1 MNTKGTLI
9 AAMAAGLL
17 TAGASPLVS
26 AGDKAETGGAMGDKH
41 ACKGKDGCKGKEA
54 GDKHACKGK
63 DGCKGKEA
71 GDKHACKG
79 KDGCKAADPK
89 QKS

>member
-1 MNTKGTLI
+1 MTTKGTLI

-26 AGDKAETGGAMGDKH
+26 AADKAETGGAV
-41 ACKGKDGCKGKEA
+41 
-54 GDKHACKGK
+54 
-63 DGCKGKEA
+63 

-79 KDGCKAADPK
+79 KDGCKATDTK